1 MYCRRTTDSPPAGL
15 GTGREQ
21 FVATMPTLRTDRRA
35 NVARRDIPE
44 KRGSGST
51 LADGKAALTK
61 KPR

>member
-1 MYCRRTTDSPPAGL
+1 
-15 GTGREQ
+15 
-21 FVATMPTLRTDRRA
+21 MPTLRTDRRA